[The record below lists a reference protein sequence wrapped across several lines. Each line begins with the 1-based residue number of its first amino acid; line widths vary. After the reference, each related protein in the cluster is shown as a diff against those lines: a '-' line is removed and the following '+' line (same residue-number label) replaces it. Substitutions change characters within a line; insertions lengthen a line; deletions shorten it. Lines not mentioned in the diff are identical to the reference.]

1 MRTVLL
7 MWLLILPWQLSAQ
20 DAEPGEDVPQVEDAL
35 TADPDA
41 EPEVILEPPDAAAAD
56 EPGPEPSEGEV
67 ADEEPI
73 TDVPGRVA
81 RLSLIEG
88 NVSIAPAGTE
98 ELAEAVLNRPLT
110 SGDRVLVDNDGRAE
124 LQIGN
129 ATIHLDGGSGLSLVE
144 LSDGTLRASLTE
156 GTAVI
161 RVRRKQAEEIIEVAT
176 PNSSVELLRPGEYSV
191 AVDPDGRLT
200 QVRSRSGEAQ
210 VYGSEGQKPYSLR
223 AKQQGEFTGTEKLV
237 ARITALGERTDIE
250 SFANDRERRDLES
263 RSSKYV
269 SRDVIGYE
277 DLDEDGEWIEE
288 PEYGTVWRP
297 RYVDAGWAPYRNGRW
312 AFIAPWGW
320 TWIDQARW
328 GFAPFH
334 YGRWAYLRSRWCWV
348 PGPRQFRPIYAPA
361 LVGWTGRSTVSVSF
375 AFGSGVGWFPL
386 APREI
391 FVPHYRYSRRYARN
405 VNISNTIVINNT
417 TFINNIYRSGGRQ
430 GWGNGRQSAFL
441 DYRYRRQANA
451 VTLVERDVFVG
462 GRGID
467 GRFRRLD
474 ARQWQRASHDG
485 VPPLIDPQRSSLL
498 AARPIQR
505 TGWQQR
511 FARAER
517 AFVPRGPAGVERGSV
532 RPQADANNGARG
544 QRWQDR
550 GTQLQRTP
558 TNGFTAGQR
567 GSDQA
572 AAQGNGRRWQDGGA
586 QLDTDRRRER
596 AEEIRG
602 AAGDR
607 SETRRW
613 QDRRGDQQSERRREL
628 QGGNQAQPQRWQ
640 DRRGDQQ
647 SKRRTEAQGSNQAEP
662 RRWQD
667 RRGEEQS
674 RARRARERSDQDE
687 RRSQERRGDAQAER
701 GRWQDRGG
709 QHEQRREEPP
719 RQRSED
725 RGQRQQSPQP
735 EQRRDQGRRDEGRSA
750 WQQRSNDNRGDSR
763 GDNRGQSSRGNQ
775 GQPRWQR
782 Q

>member
-1 MRTVLL
+1 MS
-7 MWLLILPWQLSAQ
+7 LLILPWQQLSAQ
-20 DAEPGEDVPQVEDAL
+20 DAEPGEDVPQVEDTL
-35 TADPDA
+35 PADPDA

-56 EPGPEPSEGEV
+56 ESGAEPSDRDA

-73 TDVPGRVA
+73 ADVPGRVA

-88 NVSIAPAGTE
+88 DVSIAPAGTE

-110 SGDRVLVDNDGRAE
+110 SGDRVLVDSDGRAE

-129 ATIHLDGGSGLSLVE
+129 ATIYLDGGSGLSLVE

-200 QVRSRSGEAQ
+200 QVRTRSGEAK
-210 VYGSEGQKPYSLR
+210 VYGSEGQKPYLLR
-223 AKQQGEFTGTEKLV
+223 AKQQGEFTGTEKLT
-237 ARITALGERTDIE
+237 ARITALSERTAIE

-288 PEYGTVWRP
+288 PEYGSVWRP
-297 RYVDAGWAPYRNGRW
+297 RYVDSGWAPYRYGRW

-334 YGRWAYLRSRWCWV
+334 YGRWAYLRSHWCWV
-348 PGPRQFRPIYAPA
+348 PGPRRFRPIYAPA

-441 DYRYRRQANA
+441 DYRYRKQANA

-485 VPPLIDPQRSSLL
+485 VPPVIDPQRSSLL
-498 AARPIQR
+498 AARPVQR

-517 AFVPRGPAGVERGSV
+517 AFAPRGPAGVERGSA
-532 RPQADANNGARG
+532 RAQADANNGARG

-558 TNGFTAGQR
+558 TNGFAAGQR
-567 GSDQA
+567 RPDQGVER
-572 AAQGNGRRWQDGGA
+572 GNERRWQDGGA
-586 QLDTDRRRER
+586 QPDMERRRER
-596 AEEIRG
+596 AEEIRR
-602 AAGDR
+602 AAGDQ
-607 SETRRW
+607 SEPRRT
-613 QDRRGDQQSERRREL
+613 QDRRGDQQSDRRREP
-628 QGGNQAQPQRWQ
+628 QGDNQAQPQRWQ
-640 DRRGDQQ
+640 DRRGDRQ
-647 SKRRTEAQGSNQAEP
+647 SERRTEPQGGNQAEP

-674 RARRARERSDQDE
+674 EARRARERSDQGE
-687 RRSQERRGDAQAER
+687 RRSQERRSDEQSERRAGQDRGNQQADQR
-701 GRWQDRGG
+701 RWQDRGG
-709 QHEQRREEPP
+709 QREQRREEPP
-719 RQRSED
+719 QQRREE
-725 RGQRQQSPQP
+725 QRQQPQSEP
-735 EQRRDQGRRDEGRSA
+735 RRDEGRRG

-763 GDNRGQSSRGNQ
+763 GNNREQSSRGNN
-775 GQPRWQR
+775 GKTRWQR